1 MRPSARPVDLPRK
14 HCTLT
19 RPAWLGLAVVVTG
32 LSCFP
37 SDLWFA
43 RMKVAHVD
51 LALAAL
57 SHGLPQ
63 HVYRRQNDAYG
74 VFAVRVGG
82 YWCLLTEEQDL

>member
-1 MRPSARPVDLPRK
+1 MI
-14 HCTLT
+14 
-19 RPAWLGLAVVVTG
+19 VTG

-51 LALAAL
+51 LALAEL
-57 SHGLPQ
+57 RHGLPQ
-63 HVYRRQNDAYG
+63 HVYRRHEDGYG

-82 YWCLLTEEQDL
+82 YWCPLIEEQDL